1 MERKNF
7 AERRFLPLVSA
18 LLFFCLAFLPLSTSA
33 QEEPEID
40 LLAALVSSASY
51 SDDGGLLVRSWLKET
66 AWDFQSRSTSTRAAE
81 GRVHLARKTLAD
93 GRRIAVLSFPGTE
106 N

>member
-7 AERRFLPLVSA
+7 AQRRFLPVVSA
-18 LLFFCLAFLPLSTSA
+18 LLFFCLAFLPLSASA

-40 LLAALVSSASY
+40 LLAALISSASY

-66 AWDFQSRSTSTRAAE
+66 AWDF
-81 GRVHLARKTLAD
+81 
-93 GRRIAVLSFPGTE
+93 
-106 N
+106 